1 MFVSFSSKGH
11 GTYLRPKVRIH
22 KSAGIIRMQ
31 ILFEG
36 GSYMR
41 KYGMYFFRKYFNPLW
56 PAGKTVA
63 KMHFRSVL
71 LTFLSWFLSAEI
83 IVYNPLMY
91 IYKFENESII
101 ASISTHFWEATIIL
115 LNVLTTDNFLRA
127 KRKLTF
133 CFNFSQNISYI

>member
-91 IYKFENESII
+91 IYKFEN
-101 ASISTHFWEATIIL
+101 
-115 LNVLTTDNFLRA
+115 NFLPISE
-127 KRKLTF
+127 KRRSYYWMFWPLII
-133 CFNFSQNISYI
+133 CFGLRLKPLSSDKSK